1 MRLARIVAPG
11 FPHHITQRGN
21 RRAAVFTGTKDYLFY
36 LSMLLV
42 YSSRHHL
49 KIWAYCLMPNHIH
62 LVAVPDKEASLS
74 CTLRDTHQIYARY
87 FNEKTGAGG
96 HLWQGRF
103 YSTVMDEAH
112 LWAAVRYI
120 ERNPVR
126 ASLTENPAQY
136 RWSSAAAHCG
146 LRKDALLSPDFPPL
160 NAVND
165 WKHWLS
171 EENSKE
177 VEIIRER
184 TKTGRPSGSDPFVEK
199 LESLLKRDLKLKKRG
214 RKSIQRNHSRN

>member
-1 MRLARIVAPG
+1 MRLARVVAPG

-21 RRAAVFTGTKDYLFY
+21 RRAVVFTGIKDYCFY
-36 LSMLLV
+36 LSMLQL

-49 KIWAYCLMPNHIH
+49 KIWAYCLMPNHVH
-62 LVAVPDKEASLS
+62 LVAVPEKEASLS

-87 FNEKTGAGG
+87 FNQKVGAGG

-103 YSTVMDEAH
+103 FSTVMDKAH

-126 ASLTENPAQY
+126 ASLAEISEHY

-146 LRKDALLSPDFPPL
+146 LRKDSLLSPDFPPL
-160 NAVND
+160 NVVND

-171 EENSKE
+171 AENSRD

-184 TKTGRPSGSDPFVEK
+184 TKTGRPSGSDSFVEK
-199 LESLLKRDLKLKKRG
+199 LESLLKRDLKLQKRG
-214 RKSIQRNHSRN
+214 RKSIQRNKSGN